1 MKAIFNFIRLVVIR
15 AEKFPINKEL
25 TARLH
30 VYLFFACIFRLHHT
44 YTDRGILLLVGN
56 MRLLIIFHLI

>member
-1 MKAIFNFIRLVVIR
+1 MKAIFHFIRLVVIR

-30 VYLFFACIFRLHHT
+30 VYLFCAYILRLYHT
-44 YTDRGILLLVGN
+44 YTDKGILLLVGN
-56 MRLLIIFHLI
+56 MILLKIFHLI

>member
-25 TARLH
+25 TARLYA
-30 VYLFFACIFRLHHT
+30 YLFFLHAYLGFITHT
-44 YTDRGILLLVGN
+44 QIEEYYY
-56 MRLLIIFHLI
+56 